1 MGEGMRKGLV
11 GSLVLTAILFV
22 AGCGGARTEESRA
35 EQRASAAALT
45 VAERIVPD
53 FRMVSAVLTNRDVGD
68 ARARIGGRITQIL
81 VKEGDKVRAGQ
92 VVAVVSDDRISL
104 EAEAAAASVR
114 AAEASS
120 QQAQQDLQRA
130 ERLFSSGAISQA
142 AIDQARSAAKSAEA
156 QMQSARAQAGAAR
169 ALNSQGQVIAPSAGE
184 VTRIPSPRGAVIM
197 PGEVVVQ
204 ITTGA
209 PVLRIE
215 LPESEAVNLKAGQPI
230 RFLSDDSEE
239 PRLATIRQVY
249 PAVTSGR
256 VMADIDASDID
267 RQLVGGR
274 VRVMAPAGERLAIVI
289 PEGYIDTRYGAD
301 YVRLSRKGGVTIEAP
316 VQRGARVPLENMADG
331 VEILSGLRAGDVVL
345 PVERAS

>member
-1 MGEGMRKGLV
+1 MRTLI
-11 GSLVLTAILFV
+11 GSLVLATALF
-22 AGCGGARTEESRA
+22 AGGCGGAQTEAPKA
-35 EQRASAAALT
+35 EQGAAPAALT
-45 VAERIVPD
+45 IAERTVPD

-81 VKEGDKVRAGQ
+81 VKEGEKVRAGQ
-92 VVAVVSDDRISL
+92 VVAVVGDDRISL
-104 EAEAAAASVR
+104 EADAAGAAVR
-114 AAEASS
+114 AAEATN

-142 AIDQARSAAKSAEA
+142 AIDQARSGAKAAEA
-156 QMQSARAQAGAAR
+156 QLQAARAQAGAAR
-169 ALNSQGQVIAPSAGE
+169 ALNSQGQVVAPSTGE

-215 LPESEAVNLKAGQPI
+215 LPESEAVNLKQGEAI
-230 RFLSDDSEE
+230 RFLTDDSEE

-249 PAVTSGR
+249 PAVSSGR
-256 VMADIDASDID
+256 VMADIDASGID

-274 VRVMAPAGERLAIVI
+274 VRVMAPAGERVAIVI
-289 PEGYIDTRYGAD
+289 PGAYIDTRYGAD

-316 VQRGARVPLENMADG
+316 VQRGARVPLDDMPDG
-331 VEILSGLRAGDVVL
+331 VEIMSGLRAGDVIL

>member
-1 MGEGMRKGLV
+1 MRALI
-11 GSLVLTAILFV
+11 GSLVLATALF
-22 AGCGGARTEESRA
+22 AGGCGGAQTDA
-35 EQRASAAALT
+35 PKVEQGASPAALT
-45 VAERIVPD
+45 IAERTVPD

-81 VKEGDKVRAGQ
+81 VKEGEKVRAGQ
-92 VVAVVSDDRISL
+92 VVAVIGDDRISL
-104 EAEAAAASVR
+104 EADAAGAAVR
-114 AAEASS
+114 AAEATS

-142 AIDQARSAAKSAEA
+142 AIDQARSGAKAAEA
-156 QMQSARAQAGAAR
+156 QLQAARAQAGAAR
-169 ALNSQGQVIAPSAGE
+169 ALNSQGQVVAPSTGE

-215 LPESEAVNLKAGQPI
+215 LPESEAANLKQGESI
-230 RFLSDDSEE
+230 RFLADDSEE
-239 PRLATIRQVY
+239 PRFATIRQVY
-249 PAVTSGR
+249 PAVSSGR
-256 VMADIDASDID
+256 VMADIDASGID

-274 VRVMAPAGERLAIVI
+274 VRVMAPAGERVAIVI
-289 PEGYIDTRYGAD
+289 PAAYIDTRYGAD
-301 YVRLSRKGGVTIEAP
+301 DARLSRKGGIVIEVP
-316 VQRGARVPLENMADG
+316 VQRGSRVPLEDMPDG
-331 VEILSGLRAGDVVL
+331 VEILSGLRAGDVIL

>member
-1 MGEGMRKGLV
+1 MRSFIGR
-11 GSLVLTAILFV
+11 LVLATTLFT
-22 AGCGGARTEESRA
+22 AGCGGAQTDAPKA
-35 EQRASAAALT
+35 EQGAASAALT
-45 VAERIVPD
+45 ITERTVPD

-81 VKEGDKVRAGQ
+81 VKEGEKVRAGQ
-92 VVAVVSDDRISL
+92 VVAVVGDDRISL
-104 EAEAAAASVR
+104 EADAAAAAVR

-142 AIDQARSAAKSAEA
+142 ALDQARSGAKATEA
-156 QMQSARAQAGAAR
+156 QMQAARAQAGAAR
-169 ALNSQGQVIAPSAGE
+169 ALNSQGQVVAPSAGE

-215 LPESEAVNLKAGQPI
+215 LPESEAANLKEGQSI

-256 VMADIDASDID
+256 VMADIDASGID

-289 PEGYIDTRYGAD
+289 PDSYIDTRYGAD
-301 YVRLSRKGGVTIEAP
+301 YVRLSRKGGATIEAP
-316 VQRGARVPLENMADG
+316 VQRGSRVPLEDMADG
-331 VEILSGLRAGDVVL
+331 VEILSGLRAGDVIL
-345 PVERAS
+345 PVEHAS

>member
-1 MGEGMRKGLV
+1 MGMRYLF
-11 GSLVLTAILFV
+11 GSLVLVTTVLA
-22 AGCGGARTEESRA
+22 AGCGGASTQAPAA
-35 EQRASAAALT
+35 EQRASLAALT

-81 VKEGDKVRAGQ
+81 VKEGEKVRAGQ
-92 VVAVVSDDRISL
+92 VVAVVGDDRIAL
-104 EAEAAAASVR
+104 EADAAGAAVR
-114 AAEASS
+114 ATEATS

-142 AIDQARSAAKSAEA
+142 AIDQARSGAKAAEA
-156 QMQSARAQAGAAR
+156 QLQVARAQAGAAR
-169 ALNSQGQVIAPSAGE
+169 ALNSQGQVVAPSAGE

-215 LPESEAVNLKAGQPI
+215 LPESEAVNLKQGESI
-230 RFLSDDSEE
+230 RFLTDDSEE
-239 PRLATIRQVY
+239 PSLATIRQVY
-249 PAVTSGR
+249 PAVSSGR
-256 VMADIDASDID
+256 VMADIDASGID

-274 VRVMAPAGERLAIVI
+274 VRVMAPAGERVAIVI
-289 PEGYIDTRYGAD
+289 PEAYIDTRYGAD
-301 YVRLSRKGGVTIEAP
+301 YVRLSRKGGATIEAP
-316 VQRGARVPLENMADG
+316 VQRGARVPLDDMPDG
-331 VEILSGLRAGDVVL
+331 VEIMSGLRGGDVIL